1 VGHVV
6 APACVTCAGAGA
18 LVLVFGG
25 RDVPRLSWSRSLLNQ
40 PMSPISSVLKLST
53 NDSAIAVGELAPV
66 GLDEDRRR
74 ELEAGRQPG
83 CARRSG

>member
-25 RDVPRLSWSRSLLNQ
+25 RDVAETLVESVAVEPADVADQLGLEAVDERL
-40 PMSPISSVLKLST
+40 
-53 NDSAIAVGELAPV
+53 G
-66 GLDEDRRR
+66 DRRGR
-74 ELEAGRQPG
+74 AG
-83 CARRSG
+83 ARRP